1 MVHIFLVL
9 FLFLIFLILFWP
21 LLWENTV
28 ENFLSYFKV
37 LGDFMNVKVLFFNNY
52 YRSNLLPYSYLP
64 IWIIISTPIFH
75 LILFLLGFTTILIRF
90 FKRFINIKNNSIY
103 SDFWRGKSEKKDFFI
118 FFNFLAIL
126 CGIIFLNIKL
136 YNSWR
141 IAYFLYF
148 FIIYFATF
156 YFNLFFFQL
165 RNIKSGYKIFAKIFC
180 IFFVLL
186 TSYRTVIY
194 HPYQSLYFNVLTP
207 NKIKNSVEVDYTGL
221 SSIEFL
227 KDTVKQNKN
236 ENVIKIGVASWYPI
250 WRMLELLNSVDSKKI
265 RIIENSEN
273 YTSDYIYTNRISE
286 VDKRYNKKY
295 NIPDNFIKYKELNID
310 GAIIYEAYKKKK

>member
-1 MVHIFLVL
+1 MK
-9 FLFLIFLILFWP
+9 W
-21 LLWENTV
+21 
-28 ENFLSYFKV
+28 
-37 LGDFMNVKVLFFNNY
+37 
-52 YRSNLLPYSYLP
+52 
-64 IWIIISTPIFH
+64 
-75 LILFLLGFTTILIRF
+75 
-90 FKRFINIKNNSIY
+90 
-103 SDFWRGKSEKKDFFI
+103 
-118 FFNFLAIL
+118 
-126 CGIIFLNIKL
+126 
-136 YNSWR
+136 
-141 IAYFLYF
+141 
-148 FIIYFATF
+148 
-156 YFNLFFFQL
+156 
-165 RNIKSGYKIFAKIFC
+165 
-180 IFFVLL
+180 
-186 TSYRTVIY
+186 
-194 HPYQSLYFNVLTP
+194 SLYFNVLTP

-227 KDTVKQNKN
+227 KDTVRQNKN